1 MNKLLILLLLLST
14 MTFGQVQCKYC
25 GHTPRSINKTL
36 GELQSKGYKIIDI
49 KFIQNNGTTNKCT
62 IVYENNR

>member
-1 MNKLLILLLLLST
+1 